1 MNWLTICILSVA
13 ALWLHA
19 APQTTDKAEVAYKVA
34 LEKEVADG
42 DLKSAIAQYE
52 RLARGSNRAVAA
64 KALVRMGQCYEKL
77 GSTEARKA
85 YERAI
90 REFAEQKDA
99 ASQARARLAA
109 LAAGTTPAGGMSLQ
123 RVDSGE
129 RFRLVKGVSSD
140 GRLIGFSHSDSGG
153 SQGLYDTVTR
163 EEKILVKLDWN
174 GDTYGGTP
182 LLSRDGKWLTFATY
196 KNRAQDAELRVVR
209 ADGSGMRTLFKLTGN
224 SWVIPKDWTPDQRHV
239 LAQVSSQGTTHLCLV
254 NIADGEVRRL
264 KQV

>member
-1 MNWLTICILSVA
+1 
-13 ALWLHA
+13 
-19 APQTTDKAEVAYKVA
+19 
-34 LEKEVADG
+34 
-42 DLKSAIAQYE
+42 
-52 RLARGSNRAVAA
+52 
-64 KALVRMGQCYEKL
+64 
-77 GSTEARKA
+77 
-85 YERAI
+85 
-90 REFAEQKDA
+90 
-99 ASQARARLAA
+99 
-109 LAAGTTPAGGMSLQ
+109 MSLQ

-140 GRLIGFSHSDSGG
+140 GRLIGFSYSDSGG

-182 LLSRDGKWLTFATY
+182 LLSRDGKWLAFATY

-264 KQV
+264 KQVSSSDHHAFVSPNGAHVVYVAGAAVRSDRRRPKKSTRLAGNPCPHHGDGRLL